1 LFAPAP
7 DEGDDARTMQHGGS
21 ASRHSEVLMATF
33 SRRAVLEWDGDI
45 PGGSGLVA
53 AGSDAFTVG
62 AIFPSIAG
70 DPPGKTTPEELLAA
84 SHATCYGIGL
94 RSLIARR
101 GGRARRVTVT
111 ATVTAEKG
119 AQGIRLQSSHLIAAV
134 HGLEGIDEATLQDL
148 ARETEERCTISLAIR
163 AAVAVSSEV
172 RIGDLTRGD

>member
-1 LFAPAP
+1 
-7 DEGDDARTMQHGGS
+7 
-21 ASRHSEVLMATF
+21 MAVF
-33 SRRAVLEWDGDI
+33 SRRAVLQWDGDI

-53 AGSDAFTVG
+53 PGSGAFTAG

-101 GGRARRVTVT
+101 GGRARQVSVT

-119 AQGIRLQSSHLIAAV
+119 TQGIRLQSSHLIGV
-134 HGLEGIDEATLQDL
+134 VDGLEGIGESTLQDL

-172 RIGDLTRGD
+172 RTGAVNRAD